1 MFPVVVGRA
10 LGVWKVEDGVQ
21 LGVKNFGAVEGVQL
35 GCFVVVFQAIRL
47 YLDGRKVIV
56 RSRVVMSS
64 VRTLLVSIDKS

>member
-1 MFPVVVGRA
+1 LKA
-10 LGVWKVEDGVQ
+10 
-21 LGVKNFGAVEGVQL
+21 FGAVEGVQL